1 MDSRISSASRPD
13 VVMIESTQRPTP
25 TPARVSFGQV
35 LAASANGLVQGAE
48 LVAGALPGSPI
59 LAGAVR
65 GTPSVM
71 SMPVASIGGT
81 SVSTT
86 AEGPGGA
93 SAGAGMGVSLG
104 GGGLSVSPAGIS
116 VGGAGDPTGGIDAS
130 LQQSAQLSM
139 YYLQV
144 QQQVD
149 AQNRS
154 FTALSN
160 VLKTEHDSAKAAIAN
175 IHS

>member
-48 LVAGALPGSPI
+48 LVAGALPGSSI
-59 LAGAVR
+59 LAGSVR

-81 SVSTT
+81 SVSST

-93 SAGAGMGVSLG
+93 SAGAVLGVSM
-104 GGGLSVSPAGIS
+104 GGGLSVSPTGIS